1 MSTKVTLSQCSD
13 YHLYEECFDKDLVYL
28 QLDDPV
34 CLQVDM
40 WEGSSGKVTVAVPI
54 ETWRHIVEGWLKTQW
69 AQNPDWDNDDDLD
82 GNTPERI
89 QEQIEWLGKIAV
101 KRKKET
107 KGTHTDPSGDSLVRD
122 LKK

>member
-40 WEGSSGKVTVAVPI
+40 WEASKGKVTVAVPI
-54 ETWRHIVEGWLKTQW
+54 ETWRHIVEGWLKTPR
-69 AQNPDWDNDDDLD
+69 AQNPDWDND
-82 GNTPERI
+82 NERSDPWPL
-89 QEQIEWLGKIAV
+89 IE
-101 KRKKET
+101 ENEE
-107 KGTHTDPSGDSLVRD
+107 
-122 LKK
+122 